1 VKLRIRLK
9 LFLFSLG
16 LIAASLLVAEAYL
29 SRTLQRQL
37 TDGIRDDLLVR
48 ARLAAERVHATG
60 GALEDVKVADALARE
75 LAAAA
80 RARVTLVDMAGVVKG
95 DSEVELALLP
105 RVENH
110 GTRPEI
116 VQALQTGEGS
126 SVRYSATIGKE
137 MMYAAVPIRDD
148 TKTNGTARLALPLT
162 NVERA
167 ISRMHASLAFGALVA
182 LAVAVF
188 AAHTAAR
195 LTSRRLLEMTDV
207 AREMADGNLT
217 ARTRAAGGDEIAVL
231 GGALDQL
238 ANSLSSTVTE
248 LRAERDLFTGIMSS
262 MNEGVLVVGSDR
274 RIVLTNPAL
283 RAMLLIGPDAIGKS
297 VLQVVRNGD
306 LNQLLEQAA
315 RGNAEEVELD
325 LTGLVH
331 RRVLVRAVKLPDSQ
345 AGVLA
350 VFVDVTELRRLESI
364 RRDFVANAS
373 HELRSPLTSVRAA
386 AETLRSVDD
395 DPEAADRFIDVIERN
410 AERLANLIDD
420 LLELSRIES
429 RELRLEMEPL
439 DLAGIAERIFAQHAH
454 RAQLKKIALK
464 SDLANVAHVRAD
476 RRALEHI
483 LGNLVDNAI
492 KYCPEGAQV
501 RLSAKSEASLVRVC
515 VTDTGAGIP
524 PEHLSRIF
532 ERFYRVDA
540 GRSRELGGT
549 GLGLSIVKHLVEA
562 LGGAVSV
569 ESRVGAGSTFS
580 FTLKRA

>member
-1 VKLRIRLK
+1 MKVRIRLK

-16 LIAASLLVAEAYL
+16 LIAASLLVAETYL

-37 TDGIRDDLLVR
+37 TESVRDDLLVR
-48 ARLAAERVHATG
+48 ARLAAERVRATA
-60 GALEDVKVADALARE
+60 GALEDRRVADVLARE
-75 LAAAA
+75 LATAAHA
-80 RARVTLVDMAGVVKG
+80 RITLVNMAGVVMG

-110 GTRPEI
+110 GSRPEI
-116 VQALQTGEGS
+116 VQALQAGEGS
-126 SVRYSATIGKE
+126 SVRYSSTIGKQ
-137 MMYAAVPIRDD
+137 MMYAAVPIRGNG
-148 TKTNGTARLALPLT
+148 TTIGTARIALPLT
-162 NVERA
+162 DVERA
-167 ISRMHASLAFGALVA
+167 IDRMHASLLVGALVA
-182 LAVAVF
+182 LAVAVLV
-188 AAHTAAR
+188 AHTAAR

-207 AREMADGNLT
+207 AREMAQGNLT

-231 GGALDQL
+231 GRALDQL

-248 LRAERDLFTGIMSS
+248 LRGERDLFTGIMSS
-262 MNEGVLVVGSDR
+262 MNEGVLVVGADR

-283 RAMLLIGPDAIGKS
+283 RAMLLIGSDAIGKS
-297 VLQVVRNGD
+297 ILQVVRNGD

-315 RGNAEEVELD
+315 RGNAGEVELD

-331 RRVLVRAVKLPDSQ
+331 RRVLVRAVSLPDSQ
-345 AGVLA
+345 GGVLA

-373 HELRSPLTSVRAA
+373 HELRSPLTTVRAA
-386 AETLRSVDD
+386 AETLRSVEN
-395 DPEAADRFIDVIERN
+395 DPKAADRFIELIQRN
-410 AERLANLIDD
+410 ADRLANLIDD

-429 RELRLEMEPL
+429 RELKLEMEPL
-439 DLAGIAERIFAQHAH
+439 DLAAIAERIFAQHAH

-464 SDLANVAHVRAD
+464 SDFSKVPHVRAD

-483 LGNLVDNAI
+483 LGNLIDNAI

-501 RLSAKSEASLVRVC
+501 RLSAQAEDSVVRVC
-515 VTDTGAGIP
+515 VSDNGPGIA
-524 PEHLSRIF
+524 PEHLLRIF

-562 LGGAVSV
+562 LGGTISV
-569 ESRVGAGSTFS
+569 ESRVAAGSTFS
-580 FTLKRA
+580 FTLNRA